1 MDTSMRWID
10 RIGRRIKL
18 RDLHILQAAA
28 EAGSMAGAADELAI
42 SQPAVSY
49 AIAEMEHVLGVP
61 LLDRTSQGVVP
72 TSYGRALLERSVIVF
87 NELRQGVNEIEHLA
101 DPAVGEVRIGT
112 TPPMSAI
119 ATAVINRLTPRY
131 PRMAFHLVVEPV
143 TVLFRELRQRNIEVA
158 ICRIEDELTEEDVK
172 AQILFHDELAVI
184 CGKHNPW
191 ARRHRSIKLSELM
204 QEPWALYPPASF
216 FGRVTRSVFAANGL
230 EAPRATVTTSSA
242 YALCMLA
249 ATGPFLT
256 MHPRTLLRT
265 PQMHPSLTAIVVDMR
280 GTRNPISLITLR
292 NRSLSPAA
300 KLFTEMASTTA
311 KAVKR

>member
-1 MDTSMRWID
+1 MRWSE

-18 RDLHILQAAA
+18 RDLHILQAAT
-28 EAGSMAGAADELAI
+28 EAGSMAKAATELAI

-49 AIAEMEHVLGVP
+49 AIAEMERVLGVP
-61 LLDRTSQGVVP
+61 LLDRTSQGVAP
-72 TSYGRALLERSVIVF
+72 TTYGRALLQRSVIVF
-87 NELRQGVNEIEHLA
+87 NELRQGINEIEHLA

-112 TPPMSAI
+112 TPPMSAL
-119 ATAVINRLTPRY
+119 ASAVINRLIS
-131 PRMAFHLVVEPV
+131 RMSFHLVVEPV
-143 TVLFRELRQRNIEVA
+143 TVLLRELRQRNIELA
-158 ICRIEDELTEEDVK
+158 ISRVEDDPAEADVK
-172 AQILFHDELAVI
+172 AQVLFHDELAVI
-184 CGKHNPW
+184 CGKHNAW
-191 ARRHRSIKLSELM
+191 ARRRRSIKLSELM
-204 QEPWALYPPASF
+204 HEPWALYPSASF

-230 EAPRATVTTSSA
+230 EAPRATVTTPSA

>member
-1 MDTSMRWID
+1 MRWSE

-28 EAGSMAGAADELAI
+28 EAGSMAKAATELAI

-49 AIAEMEHVLGVP
+49 AIVEMERVLGVP
-61 LLDRTSQGVVP
+61 LLDRTSQGVAP
-72 TSYGRALLERSVIVF
+72 TTYGRALLQRSVIVF
-87 NELRQGVNEIEHLA
+87 NELRQGINEIEHLA

-119 ATAVINRLTPRY
+119 VSAVINRLILRY
-131 PRMAFHLVVEPV
+131 PRMSFHLVVEPV
-143 TVLFRELRQRNIEVA
+143 TVLLRELRQRNIELA
-158 ICRIEDELTEEDVK
+158 ISRIEDELTEEDVK
-172 AQILFHDELAVI
+172 AQVLFHDELAVI
-184 CGKHNPW
+184 CGKHNAW
-191 ARRHRSIKLSELM
+191 ARRRRSIKLSELM
-204 QEPWALYPPASF
+204 HEPWALYPPASF

-230 EAPRATVTTSSA
+230 EAPRATVTTPSA

-280 GTRNPISLITLR
+280 ATRNPISLITLR